1 MKFQEGFV
9 EAVIGIIGCIVI
21 NSILAA
27 FAKDGLIPSYL
38 VILFTIA
45 GFLGAIALFFS
56 FKTTGFIF
64 TLGWIA
70 GAVLLKDLLGP
81 AEFIVYLIVPIVALV
96 IGVVVAVRGST

>member
-1 MKFQEGFV
+1 MNFKEGFV
-9 EAVIGIIGCIVI
+9 EAVIGIIGGIVI
-21 NSILAA
+21 NGILAA

-45 GFLGAIALFFS
+45 GFLGAIALFFT

-70 GAVLLKDLLGP
+70 GAVVLKDLLGP
-81 AEFIVYLIVPIVALV
+81 IEFIVYLIFPIAALV
-96 IGVVVAVRGST
+96 VGVIIAVRGST